1 MSPHR
6 RAEVITAPG
15 AEAVER
21 LDRERVVWLCTLRP
35 DGSPHLTPVWFLY
48 LDGEWWI
55 GTAERNRKVRN
66 IAADPRV
73 SLALPDGDAPV
84 VAEGV
89 ASIVRQP
96 FPAAVVD
103 GLRHRYDGWDVTVD
117 GPDGRYVLLRVAV
130 TRWLMAGRAH

>member
-1 MSPHR
+1 M
-6 RAEVITAPG
+6 TTTPG
-15 AEAVER
+15 AEVLER

-55 GTAERNRKVRN
+55 GTGERNRKVRN

-73 SLALPDGDAPV
+73 SLALPDGNAPV
-84 VAEGV
+84 VAEGE

-96 FPAAVVD
+96 FAPDVVD
-103 GLRHRYDGWDVTVD
+103 GLRRRYDGWDVRVE
-117 GPDGRYVLLRVAV
+117 GPDGRYVLLRIAV
-130 TRWLMAGRAH
+130 TRWLMAGRAR

>member
-1 MSPHR
+1 M
-6 RAEVITAPG
+6 ITVPG
-15 AEAVER
+15 AEVLER

-48 LDGEWWI
+48 LDDVWWI

-84 VAEGV
+84 VAEGS

-96 FPAAVVD
+96 FPSAVVE

-117 GPDGRYVLLRVAV
+117 SPDGRYVLLRIAV

>member
-1 MSPHR
+1 MSRHR
-6 RAEVITAPG
+6 RAEVSLPG
-15 AEAVER
+15 AEVLER
-21 LDRERVVWLCTLRP
+21 LARESVVWLCTLRP

-55 GTAERNRKVRN
+55 GTGERNRKVRN

-84 VAEGV
+84 VAEGT
-89 ASIVRQP
+89 ASIIRQP
-96 FPAAVVD
+96 FPPEVVE
-103 GLRHRYDGWDVTVD
+103 GLRRRYDGWDVTVD

-130 TRWLMAGRAH
+130 TRWLMAGRAR